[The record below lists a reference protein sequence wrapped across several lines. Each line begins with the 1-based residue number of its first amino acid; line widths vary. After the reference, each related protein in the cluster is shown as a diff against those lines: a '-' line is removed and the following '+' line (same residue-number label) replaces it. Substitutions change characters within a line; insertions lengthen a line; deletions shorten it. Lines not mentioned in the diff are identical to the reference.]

1 MNSKEIHRL
10 FDILPYQLV
19 THPLED
25 ALVTKT
31 NGYWQKISTQNYI
44 ELAHTV
50 SRGLLR
56 LNLKKGDHVIIISST
71 NRSEWNILD
80 IGLQQLGVIS
90 VPIYPINSD
99 DDNQYIFQ
107 QTKVIYCFVSDQTIY
122 EKIRPFKNEIHSLR
136 EIYCFDTVPGVPNWK
151 NILALGWDES
161 LQREVEQIKSSIQA
175 DDIVTLI
182 YTSGTTGTPK
192 GVMLSH
198 QNFISNIYASSERLS
213 GTSIRRALSFLPC
226 CHIFERMILYFY
238 QYHGI
243 SIYFAESLES
253 IGKNAREIR
262 PHIMTAVPRLLEK
275 IYVEGIKGT
284 WLKRNLFRW
293 SIKFAARYEPHQ
305 KNNLQ
310 YRLADLLI
318 FKKCCQVFGGKIQAI
333 ISGGAGLSPQL
344 NRVFHAIGLPVIEG
358 YGLTETAPVIAV
370 NGLRPADLKV
380 GTVGKPIKGITL
392 KIAEDGE
399 ICIKG
404 PNVMKGYFKNPE
416 RTAKAFDSEGYF
428 LTGDIGA
435 LKNGFLSITDRKKEI
450 FKTSGGKYI
459 VPQILEKIFK
469 KSHFIEQIMV
479 VGEGEKMPCA
489 LIQPDFS
496 FLRTWMG
503 QKGLSALQS
512 NKALILRPEIIKRI
526 DQEIEIYN
534 QTLGQWE
541 RIKKFAL
548 TPEIWS
554 INNGHLTPTL
564 KLRRKIIHKKY
575 HALYEEMYGRK

>member
-31 NGYWQKISTQNYI
+31 NGYWENISTQNYI
-44 ELAHTV
+44 ELTHIV

-80 IGLQQLGVIS
+80 IGLQQVGAIS
-90 VPIYPINSD
+90 VPIYPTNSD
-99 DDNQYIFQ
+99 EDNQYIFQ
-107 QTKVIYCFVSDQTIY
+107 QTKAIYCFVSDQTLY
-122 EKIRPFKNEIHSLR
+122 EKIQPFKDEILSLR

-151 NILALGWDES
+151 NLLTLGRDEN
-161 LQREVEQIKSSIQA
+161 LQRELEQIKSSIQA
-175 DDIVTLI
+175 NDIVTLI

-198 QNFISNIYASSERLS
+198 QNILSNIYASSERLS

-243 SIYFAESLES
+243 SIYFSESLES
-253 IGKNAREIR
+253 IEENAREIQ

-275 IYVEGIKGT
+275 IYTEGTKGT

-293 SIKFAARYEPHQ
+293 SIKLAERYEPYQ
-305 KNNLQ
+305 KTNLQ
-310 YRLADLLI
+310 HRLADLLI
-318 FKKCCQVFGGKIQAI
+318 FKRYYQALGGKIQAI
-333 ISGGAGLSPQL
+333 ILGSAALSPQL
-344 NRVFHAIGLPVIEG
+344 NRFFHAIGLPIIEG

-380 GTVGKPIKGITL
+380 GTVGKPIKGIKL
-392 KIAEDGE
+392 KIAKDGE

-416 RTAKAFDSEGYF
+416 RTAKSFDPEGYF

-459 VPQILEKIFK
+459 APQILENLFK

-496 FLRTWMG
+496 FLRDWMER
-503 QKGLSALQS
+503 KGLSVPQS
-512 NKALILRPEIIKRI
+512 DKKLILQVEIIERI
-526 DQEIEIYN
+526 SQEIETHN

-554 INNGHLTPTL
+554 IQSGHLTPTL
-564 KLRRKIIHKKY
+564 KLRRKIIQKKY
-575 HALYEEMYGRK
+575 YALYEEMYGKK